1 MKKLLNKL
9 MWKKS
14 SRRSFNNVLLFLFI
28 LFLPTQFGKHFFFPF
43 SYLSG
48 VRVDY
53 LAPTL
58 YLTDIIVGLLAV
70 MNIKDV
76 FVFLKQKKILLL
88 FVFLFINVLFSQSL
102 FVSIYRY
109 AKIVEIL
116 IVGFIAYRNFLKEN
130 IMLIALFSSGIVQL
144 ILSVLQLLS
153 KRSIQGMFYF
163 LGERYMNLSMP
174 GIAKASFRGAEL
186 LRPYGTFSHPNSLA
200 GFFLLLYVWVLIDK
214 RFNKF
219 LILKYASL
227 FVFSV
232 LVFVSFS
239 KLAIFVYLILNFYF
253 LLFISRLPCQFC
265 RWARFIIIAVLGLLF
280 MQTQTDPLTVQ
291 KRVELLKNSLTIITH
306 HLLTGV
312 GVGSY
317 LISQNKFA
325 SKFSFFFNQPVHNI
339 FLLSFAEFGLP
350 LSAFILY
357 LLFSILRRL
366 KSILYLLLVTIFI
379 TGFFD
384 HYWITLQQN
393 MLLAGFVIGTVLKK
407 RG

>member
-1 MKKLLNKL
+1 

>member
-1 MKKLLNKL
+1 

-116 IVGFIAYRNFLKEN
+116 IVGFIAYRSFLKEN